1 MSRAKQPRITT
12 VEKDP
17 PTQPEETPGACL
29 TVKICTVCN
38 GYAFS
43 VFRVSSIE
51 TVCPC
56 GTNRETVTKQLPLT
70 QTNLQ
75 EIKSAFEK
83 LTK

>member
-1 MSRAKQPRITT
+1 MSRAKQPRITA

-17 PTQPEETPGACL
+17 PAPPEETPGACL

-56 GTNRETVTKQLPLT
+56 GKNQKTIEKQLPLT
-70 QTNLQ
+70 HANMQ

-83 LTK
+83 LVK